1 MCPRTLPGPKE
12 RPEARKDQNA
22 GTEWRQSG
30 LGTHQWAAY
39 PPTRS
44 LELRLRGRRW
54 GHLAS
59 EQPTTDL
66 ERRLLDLMGAQ
77 EPNGET
83 RGIEKGLRMPA
94 GKVFFGTPFASPAL
108 IRLSASPGGGD
119 SAGPIRARQI
129 GREIDATLP
138 GLSVCTQARRGLLG
152 TDYVCSPS
160 LIPGGSGN
168 LDLGRQAARW
178 PDRGPPPRTTHVN
191 ALHSGLRACGAEAD
205 GRTVFDVVPTGRSR
219 AELPCLSRNYPQRTR
234 HFRVV
239 DTYLMQCSDS
249 SGRRAGIPSV

>member
-22 GTEWRQSG
+22 GTEWHQSG

-77 EPNGET
+77 EPNGAT

-160 LIPGGSGN
+160 LIPGGSGIM
-168 LDLGRQAARW
+168 DLGSGASGEMARQRAPASDDACER
-178 PDRGPPPRTTHVN
+178 P
-191 ALHSGLRACGAEAD
+191 ALWVAGLRSG
-205 GRTVFDVVPTGRSR
+205 
-219 AELPCLSRNYPQRTR
+219 
-234 HFRVV
+234 
-239 DTYLMQCSDS
+239 
-249 SGRRAGIPSV
+249 SGRPHGFRRRIHRTIPGRASLRVAKLSAADTAF